1 VPRALLIFEPPD
13 GGAPEVVLNLALGM
27 ERHGWSVCVAGPA
40 RTSIRARLQE
50 AAVEYLP
57 IGDLTRGGRSP
68 LSDLRAFRSLDRQLR
83 SNPVDLIHCH
93 SSKAGVLGRLLGA
106 RRGVP
111 VVYSPHCFAFVRDLN
126 PLSRTFPALVE
137 RLLTPLTSAFVCVCE
152 AERQA
157 ALRLLRSPERAHL
170 IYNGVPAPRPGRRPD
185 RALVDLKGDGL
196 LVGAVT
202 VLREQ
207 KRLDVLIDAI
217 PAVLAEVPE
226 ARFAIIGNG
235 PLDGQLRERAADRGL
250 RDDPRLAF
258 IPFEPP
264 SERYLSALDLY
275 VLPSAWEA
283 MPVGLLEALACG
295 VPQVS
300 TDVGG
305 TAEAVTGDTGRL
317 VAPKQPAELA
327 EAIAAML
334 RSPERRAEAAAASQ
348 ARHGA
353 MFDARRMVRETV
365 AVYER
370 VLAERE
376 PALAL
381 TDAIRQPAL
390 AEPAG
395 GVEAPAI
402 ASFR

>member
-27 ERHGWSVCVAGPA
+27 ERYGWSVCVAGPEL
-40 RTSIRARLQE
+40 TSIRARLE
-50 AAVEYLP
+50 DAGVEYLP
-57 IGDLTRGGRSP
+57 VRELARGAGSP
-68 LSDLRAFRSLDRQLR
+68 LRGLGALKGLDVRLRED
-83 SNPVDLIHCH
+83 PVDVIHCH

-106 RRGVP
+106 RRGIP

-126 PLSRTFPALVE
+126 PVSRTLPALVE
-137 RLLTPLTSAFVCVCE
+137 RLLAPLTSAFVCVCE
-152 AERQA
+152 SERQA
-157 ALRLLRSPERAHL
+157 ALKLLGSPERAHC
-170 IYNGVPAPRPGRRPD
+170 IYNGVPAPRPDVQPERT
-185 RALVDLKGDGL
+185 LVELKGDGL

-217 PAVLAEVPE
+217 PTVLAEVPE

-235 PLDGQLRERAADRGL
+235 PLGEQLRRRAADRGL
-250 RDDPRLAF
+250 GADARLAF
-258 IPFEPP
+258 VPFSPP

-305 TAEAVTGDTGRL
+305 TAEAVTDRTGRL

-327 EAIAAML
+327 AAIVAVL
-334 RSPERRAEAAAASQ
+334 RSAELRARAAVASR
-348 ARHGA
+348 ARHSEL
-353 MFDARRMVRETV
+353 FDAERMVRETA
-365 AVYER
+365 AVYDAVASDRER
-370 VLAERE
+370 SRG
-376 PALAL
+376 
-381 TDAIRQPAL
+381 TDDAAYQTPR
-390 AEPAG
+390 AEPSG
-395 GVEAPAI
+395 SVEAPAM